1 MTQTLERGGVTF
13 VCDDPL
19 EVWRAETIFEK
30 EPGTVKWIQS
40 FQPGDVFYDIG
51 ANIGVY
57 TLLAAKQV
65 GPTGKVIACEPHLP
79 NAVALMQNVKAS
91 GFASRVMVLTAALS
105 SFDGW
110 QEFSYLSLKRGSSG
124 SQIRQAKVGGKAFEP
139 AIVEWKRTLSLG
151 HLLAEHWS
159 DRPAHIKIDVD
170 GHEPQIVRGLIPSL
184 NSPVVSVQVETE
196 PQHREEL
203 VATFAA
209 EGYDV
214 SGVHYTSN
222 GTHAIEQGADPV
234 SVISNTIFRRRDA

>member
-13 VCDDPL
+13 VCEDPL

-65 GPTGKVIACEPHLP
+65 GPHGKVIAIEPHLP
-79 NAVALMQNVKAS
+79 NAVALMQNVQAS
-91 GFASRVMVLTAALS
+91 GFTERVMVLTAAVS
-105 SFDGW
+105 SLDGW
-110 QEFSYLSLKRGSSG
+110 QSFHYLSLKRGSSG
-124 SQIRQAKVGGKAFEP
+124 SQIRQAKLGGKPFEP
-139 AIVEWKRTLSLG
+139 AVVEWKRTVTLWQ
-151 HLLAEHWS
+151 LLDDGRS
-159 DRPAHIKIDVD
+159 GRSTHIKIDVD
-170 GHEPQIVRGLIPSL
+170 GHELSIVHGLIPSL
-184 NSPVVSVQVETE
+184 HAPVVSVQIETE
-196 PQHREEL
+196 PQHREDL

-214 SGVHYTSN
+214 LDVHYTSN
-222 GTHAIEQGADPV
+222 GQHAIEQGADPL